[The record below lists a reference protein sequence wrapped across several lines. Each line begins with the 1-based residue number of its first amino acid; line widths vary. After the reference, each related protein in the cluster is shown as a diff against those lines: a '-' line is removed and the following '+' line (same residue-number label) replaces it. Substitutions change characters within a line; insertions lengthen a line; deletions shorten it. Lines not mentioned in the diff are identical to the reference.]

1 MIIWAPPSKCANFPP
16 FLKEDA
22 ISILAFSGPQ
32 RDGREAPGA
41 MVSDLM
47 DLAAE
52 GRERYRP
59 MSTKTSDLVQ
69 RTIWADENDAS
80 SRIVGD
86 DAPNFTRAS
95 RSPAGAVHGDRI
107 DLPKSRQ
114 NYFFSTLLIKTTVA
128 FSLNSTE
135 NEIWLL

>member
-69 RTIWADENDAS
+69 RTIW
-80 SRIVGD
+80 R
-86 DAPNFTRAS
+86 TRMT
-95 RSPAGAVHGDRI
+95 PAHG
-107 DLPKSRQ
+107 SWE
-114 NYFFSTLLIKTTVA
+114 TMLLISPEHLGRLREQFTATA
-128 FSLNSTE
+128 
-135 NEIWLL
+135 